1 MKHLR
6 LILFLLIAF
15 SAVLFTACPPEV
27 VPLED
32 DPFESIDENTDEND
46 VPANP
51 SSTCELISFT
61 FRTADNSGLSR
72 DVTAEFDDTDV
83 TIILPY
89 GTALENLKAA
99 FTHNGSSVSLNGTP
113 QTSGTSTNDFTDELV
128 YTVTAEDGS
137 SRDYYVLAINTYSSD
152 ARMGVFGFAAS
163 ENTEISQ
170 DTSGIFDHDA
180 GTITV
185 ILPGGTDLSALTAV
199 VTTVGREIRI
209 GDIVQDSHVTVNDF
223 SEPLVY
229 TAVAMDGTEKNYTVT
244 VYYEADENLSAMSE
258 PGDKGSLYLP
268 DYSAEISFILANNT
282 EGMEFPINPEDDAI
296 SSVSRRY
303 MLGET
308 ELTNAEALA
317 ILDWA
322 DNEFL
327 ISILS
332 WKPVYATASTVMAYG
347 RELIDLDSATCHIE
361 YSASTYTFSI
371 EPGYED
377 YPLTDIS
384 WYGAVM
390 LCSWLT
396 MMRDGSTDNLVYVF
410 DQFGDDEWISS
421 SPAWEKDETSMNTG
435 KNGYRLPSIDE
446 WELAA
451 RYIGDFNGDADI
463 CEPGEYYPGTY
474 ASGADTAFDV
484 FSGGTDFD
492 LDGDVDYI
500 TEVAWSYSA
509 TYPSFYHANEAGIL
523 HPNKLGLFDMS
534 GNVGELCCENT
545 DSAPGEV
552 YVRGGS
558 WNFADSVGRV
568 GRREF
573 LTQSP
578 ELANGY
584 SGLRLCRII
593 D

>member
-15 SAVLFTACPPEV
+15 SAVLLTGCPPEV
-27 VPLED
+27 VPIEE
-32 DPFESIDENTDEND
+32 DPFESMDENTDENV
-46 VPANP
+46 VPTNP
-51 SSTCELISFT
+51 SSTCELLSFT
-61 FRTADNSGLSR
+61 FKTADNSGLSR
-72 DVTAEFDDTDV
+72 DVTAEFDESDV

-89 GTALENLKAA
+89 GTALENLKAT
-99 FTHNGSSVSLNGTP
+99 FTHNGSSVSINGTL
-113 QTSGTSTNDFTDELV
+113 QTSGSSTNDFSDELI

-163 ENTEISQ
+163 ENSEITQ
-170 DTSGIFDHDA
+170 DTSGVFDHDA

-185 ILPGGTDLSALTAV
+185 ILPGGTDVSALTAV

-209 GDIVQDSHVTVNDF
+209 GDIVQESHITVNDF

-244 VYYEADENLSAMSE
+244 VYYEADENLAAMSE

-268 DYSAEISFILANNT
+268 GYSAEIRFILANDT

-332 WKPVYATASTVMAYG
+332 WKPVYATASTVMEYG
-347 RELIDLDSATCHIE
+347 QELIDLDSASCRIE
-361 YSASTYTFSI
+361 YSASTYTFSV

-410 DQFGDDEWISS
+410 DQFGDADWTSS
-421 SPAWEKDETSMNTG
+421 DPAWQKDETVMHMHR
-435 KNGYRLPSIDE
+435 NGYRLPSIDE

-451 RYIGDFNGDADI
+451 RYIGDFNGDGDSCDA
-463 CEPGEYYPGTY
+463 GEYYPGTF

-484 FSGGTDFD
+484 FSGGTDID
-492 LDGDVDYI
+492 GDGDVDYI
-500 TEVAWSYSA
+500 TNVAWSYSA
-509 TYPSFYHANEAGIL
+509 TYPSFYHTNEAGTL
-523 HPNKLGLFDMS
+523 HSNKLGFFDMS
-534 GNVGELCCENT
+534 GNVSELCCENA
-545 DSAPGEV
+545 DSIPGAV

-558 WNFADSVGRV
+558 WNFDDSVSRV

-573 LTQSP
+573 LTQAAD
-578 ELANGY
+578 LTNGY
-584 SGLRLCRII
+584 AGLRLCRSV